1 MTKEHKGTLDGR
13 GKRFA
18 LVVSRFSRVITEQLV
33 HGAVDCLTQHG
44 CDPEAIEVFWV
55 PGSFEL
61 PLVARHVAES
71 GRFDAVLGLGCIIR
85 GQTPHFEYVAK
96 ETAAGLGR
104 VAWETR
110 VPTVFGVITA
120 DTMEQAIE
128 RAGIKQSGRGWE
140 AALSALEM
148 ADLLKSLSAPRPRGK
163 RS

>member
-1 MTKEHKGTLDGR
+1 MPKEHRGVLDGK

-18 LVVSRFSRVITEQLV
+18 LVASRFSRVITEPLV
-33 HGAVDCLTQHG
+33 QGAVDCLTQHG
-44 CDPEAIEVFWV
+44 CEPDAIEIFWV

-61 PLVARHVAES
+61 PAVARRVAES

-96 ETAAGLGR
+96 EVAAGLSR
-104 VAWETR
+104 VSWETR
-110 VPTVFGVITA
+110 VPTAFGVITA

-148 ADLLKSLSAPRPRGK
+148 VDLLKRIEASRGRGK
-163 RS
+163 KA